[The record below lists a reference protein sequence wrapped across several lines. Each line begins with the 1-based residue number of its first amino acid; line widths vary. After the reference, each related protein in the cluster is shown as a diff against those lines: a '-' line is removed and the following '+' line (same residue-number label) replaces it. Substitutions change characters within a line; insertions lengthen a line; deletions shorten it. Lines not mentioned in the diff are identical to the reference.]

1 MKNFIKIVSLLLVL
15 ALFILPG
22 CSGCN
27 PETSSSMKTSQVTS
41 KSSTKTKSYQVA
53 GCSGCIITS
62 GETGKVGGS
71 IDFKEICPYCG
82 KECGGNFIS
91 VIVAKNDSYSG
102 HSYCYNCRRT
112 FDVYISWIIK

>member
-41 KSSTKTKSYQVA
+41 KSSTKTKSYQLA
-53 GCSGCIITS
+53 GSSGCAIKWGQS
-62 GETGKVGGS
+62 GKLGDLIKYTP
-71 IDFKEICPYCG
+71 ICPYCG
-82 KECGGNFIS
+82 KAFSDGQINTDNSGS
-91 VIVAKNDSYSG
+91 YSDSY
-102 HSYCYNCRRT
+102 YCYDCRRSFT
-112 FDVYISWIIK
+112 LYISWIVK